1 MGHHYDHSG
10 VRKKKTPEIGIGNL
24 ILVEKGMRVAKTHK
38 KKSFGYWIT
47 FGCLATLSLFV
58 FMLFHRSHA
67 LLEPRSLKE
76 LLALPDKDLGRVDI
90 ARMNLICAEGL
101 PNSGGIDI
109 EQSLAT
115 IDRWAETTKQAERKY
130 LPNYYKTPW
139 KYENSVSKFKAITL
153 ALTVKEDLKCGYNME
168 LVRSGAMSDMRST
181 RFFSDS
187 RDLFLH
193 GFIARKTGTCAS
205 LPVLIVALGRR
216 CGYPLK
222 LVSSKGH
229 LFCRW
234 EDGREI
240 FNLEVSMQGVDIY
253 PDSYYRTFPKA
264 FTDAERLE
272 EKYLK
277 SFTAVEEL
285 SLFMSI
291 RATFLR
297 ENGRFSDSV
306 SAYEASLRGF
316 PESRQ
321 TRKYIQDVK
330 FRDALAGGYKRE

>member
-24 ILVEKGMRVAKTHK
+24 ILVGKGMRVAKMHK

-47 FGCLATLSLFV
+47 FGCLATFCLFV
-58 FMLFHRSHA
+58 FMLFHRSPA

-76 LLALPDKDLGRVDI
+76 LLARPDKDLGRVDI
-90 ARMNLICAEGL
+90 ARMNLLCAEGL
-101 PNSGGIDI
+101 PNAGKIDI
-109 EQSLAT
+109 EQSLAMM
-115 IDRWAETTKQAERKY
+115 DAWAEVVKKAERKY
-130 LPNYYKTPW
+130 LPNYYKAPS
-139 KYENSVSKFKAITL
+139 KYENSASKFKAITL

-234 EDGREI
+234 EDGHDI

-253 PDSYYRTFPKA
+253 PDSYYRTFPKP
-264 FTDAERLE
+264 FTEAERME

-291 RATFLR
+291 RAACLR
-297 ENGRFSDSV
+297 ENNRFREGVRS
-306 SAYEASLRGF
+306 YETSLRGF
-316 PESRQ
+316 PKSKL
-321 TRKYIQDVK
+321 TRMYIDDVK
-330 FRDALAGGYKRE
+330 RR